1 MKHLTSVLESI
12 KTPAQKLVK
21 SQRGVTGLETAIIL
35 IAFVVVASVF
45 AFTVLS
51 TGIFSAER
59 GKETVFAALKQA
71 RGSVEL
77 KSSVIANG
85 VPDLAMY
92 NDSAWVASSNVTAT
106 ADATDKKEGTDSSD
120 LLVAT
125 AFTTGL
131 IAYENISP
139 AIDMSS
145 YDSIQFWMKSTVTT
159 SATQLDLIID
169 DSTGCGSPS
178 ETIDIP
184 VLTANTWKL
193 VKVGITDST
202 TRTAIQ
208 CVGITVASDLS
219 TTQDET
225 ITVDEIFARGQVTS
239 IVITIANSIEG
250 EAVDLTEPS
259 DSNADGIADS
269 EDRLHKLVVSYSDVN
284 QLVNDLAW
292 TVNFI
297 GNNDAD
303 DLLEVGE
310 RAELTIDL
318 KGLAQATPLI
328 RNLQFD
334 IEIKPIEGSTLIVER
349 TMPSKIDTVVN
360 LQ

>member
-1 MKHLTSVLESI
+1 MKHLTSVLEQL
-12 KTPAQKLVK
+12 KTPAQMLVK
-21 SQRGVTGLETAIIL
+21 SQKGVTGLETAIIL
-35 IAFVVVASVF
+35 IAVVVVASVF

-77 KSSVIANG
+77 KSTVIANG
-85 VPDLAMY
+85 VADLTLY
-92 NDSAWVASSNVTAT
+92 NDSAWVAETNVTAT

-131 IAYENISP
+131 AAYENISP
-139 AIDMSS
+139 ALDISS
-145 YDSIQFWMKSTVTT
+145 YDSIQLWIKSTVTT
-159 SATQLDLIID
+159 AATQLDLVID
-169 DSTGCGSPS
+169 DSTGCGSAS
-178 ETIDIP
+178 ETIDLP

-193 VKVGITDST
+193 VTVGITDST
-202 TRTAIQ
+202 VRTGIQ
-208 CVGITVASDLS
+208 CVGINIATDLS
-219 TTQDET
+219 TAQNET
-225 ITVDEIFARGQVTS
+225 INVDRVYARGQVTS
-239 IVITIANSIEG
+239 LVLAIANSVEG
-250 EAVDLTEPS
+250 EAVDLTPPS
-259 DSNADGIADS
+259 DSNADGIADT
-269 EDRLHKLVVSYSDVN
+269 EDRRHKLVATYSDVN

-292 TVNFI
+292 TVSFI
-297 GNNDAD
+297 GNNDSD
-303 DLLEVGE
+303 DLLELGE

-318 KGLAQATPLI
+318 EGLAQATPLT

-334 IEIKPIEGSTLIVER
+334 VEIKPVEGSTLIVER
-349 TMPSKIDTVVN
+349 TTPSKIDTVVN